1 MVEADVCTPEMK
13 AKFSTQN
20 EPIMF
25 QSKVKKLSRFNIE
38 QQRVLVLT
46 GDHLYL
52 FEKNTLNRRHRVTN
66 MSAIIKSTVSSELV
80 LVFPSAKDCRL
91 TGLSEERISEL
102 QSLIQMRYVNKCPTK
117 TLMIFACPTRSL
129 REYSQD
135 NRRYGFVNLPKDE
148 YRMRDQEFGG
158 QDEIDAD

>member
-1 MVEADVCTPEMK
+1 MVEAEVCTPEMK

-25 QSKVKKLSRFNIE
+25 QSRVKKLSRFNIE
-38 QQRVLVLT
+38 QQRVLVMT

-66 MSAIIKSTVSSELV
+66 MSAIIKSTVSSEVV

-91 TGLSEERISEL
+91 TGLTEERINEL
-102 QSLIQMRYVNKCPTK
+102 
-117 TLMIFACPTRSL
+117 
-129 REYSQD
+129 
-135 NRRYGFVNLPKDE
+135 
-148 YRMRDQEFGG
+148 
-158 QDEIDAD
+158 